1 MANEDQNWT
10 KALDELRN
18 APAKEGRNASLRTK
32 ISASIDDILAF
43 RSKGY
48 SDSDILEILKRNGV
62 VTTIGTLRHYIGV
75 AKRTQKEASVPRRT
89 TARKSAIAK
98 DVRKA
103 GEGVASAQSSGDSNG
118 GVAPTEDASNRHSG
132 TISSEAP
139 KPAQQRGKT
148 AAEVLGHRLD
158 DSEL

>member
-18 APAKEGRNASLRTK
+18 APAKEGGNASLRTK
-32 ISASIDDILAF
+32 ISASIEDILAF

-48 SDSDILEILKRNGV
+48 SDTDILEILKRNGI

-75 AKRTQKEASVPRRT
+75 AKRAQKESSAPRRSP
-89 TARKSAIAK
+89 ARKSVVVK
-98 DVRKA
+98 DARRA
-103 GEGVASAQSSGDSNG
+103 GEEAASTQSSGDGNG
-118 GVAPTEDASNRHSG
+118 GMAPTEGATNRHSG

-139 KPAQQRGKT
+139 KPARQRGKT